1 MELNQGKVAE
11 GLAQE
16 IMQIIYK
23 YEETLY
29 TPTVL
34 GVLDLIKQQIIFD
47 ATGDEDEE
55 E

>member
-1 MELNQGKVAE
+1 MELSQGKVAE

-16 IMQIIYK
+16 IMEIIYK

-47 ATGDEDEE
+47 SLEDEE

>member
-23 YEETLY
+23 YEEALY

-47 ATGDEDEE
+47 ATDDEDEE